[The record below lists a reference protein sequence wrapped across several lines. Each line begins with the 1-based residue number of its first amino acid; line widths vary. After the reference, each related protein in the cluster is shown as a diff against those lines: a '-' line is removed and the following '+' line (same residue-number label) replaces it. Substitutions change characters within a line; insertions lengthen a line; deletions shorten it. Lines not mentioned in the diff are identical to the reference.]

1 MAVFRV
7 ERNTGYTVMSNH
19 HLRNKKLTLKAK
31 GLLSQMLS
39 LPEDWDYTLAGLS
52 HINRESIDAISRKR
66 GLCPLSPLGR
76 TLSPFSGG
84 LRLPVSTLSI
94 GMMIGGIAKN
104 SKSASV
110 IACVLYFPMLI
121 FSGATLPFEV
131 MPDIM
136 QNVISIFPMTQGI
149 QLMKTAFLGLPADN
163 IVTPIIVMVI
173 VTVLCTS
180 VAIKYFKWE

>member
-1 MAVFRV
+1 
-7 ERNTGYTVMSNH
+7 
-19 HLRNKKLTLKAK
+19 
-31 GLLSQMLS
+31 
-39 LPEDWDYTLAGLS
+39 
-52 HINRESIDAISRKR
+52 
-66 GLCPLSPLGR
+66 
-76 TLSPFSGG
+76 
-84 LRLPVSTLSI
+84 
-94 GMMIGGIAKN
+94 
-104 SKSASV
+104 
-110 IACVLYFPMLI
+110 MLI

-136 QNVISIFPMTQGI
+136 QNVISIFPMIQGI